1 MDQKTYT
8 LEAPYLGLSN
18 IGATCYMNSVLS
30 TLFMTPEFRR
40 GIYLWKYIYHLK
52 LDTKRMYM
60 VMIRTQFHFN
70 CKSFMQDS
78 KPRSLII

>member
-40 GIYLWKYIYHLK
+40 GIYLWKYIYHLNRYQK
-52 LDTKRMYM
+52 NVHGDDK
-60 VMIRTQFHFN
+60 
-70 CKSFMQDS
+70 DS
-78 KPRSLII
+78 IPF